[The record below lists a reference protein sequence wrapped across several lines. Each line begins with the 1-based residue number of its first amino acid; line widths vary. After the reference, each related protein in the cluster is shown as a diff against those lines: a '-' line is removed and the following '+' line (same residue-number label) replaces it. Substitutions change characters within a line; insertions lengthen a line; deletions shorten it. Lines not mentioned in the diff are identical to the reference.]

1 MPPMHLPPK
10 EKLYATGAV
19 IALAGGVSF
28 VGISRMRPD
37 APLSIETISR
47 ETPPVDAPKDAPAP
61 VETPKP
67 EATEVVVDVA
77 GAVKKRGIQH
87 LAIGSRVDDAI
98 KAAGG
103 TTVDADL
110 ADLNLAAK
118 LVDGDQV
125 YIPTKVKEAASKA
138 VPTPPVLSGK
148 IASRYRGGEIKPTYS
163 IRPLTVMP
171 STLGGKSGSDHAPK
185 EKASGP
191 VSLNTGSEAQLET
204 LPGVGPATAQKIL
217 EYRQEHGGFSSVE
230 EIQMV
235 KGIGPKKF
243 EKMKPFL
250 KL

>member
-1 MPPMHLPPK
+1 MHLPPK
-10 EKLYATGAV
+10 EKLYATGAM
-19 IALAGGVSF
+19 IALAGGISF
-28 VGISRMRPD
+28 VGVSRMRPD

-47 ETPPVDAPKDAPAP
+47 ETPPVDAPNGTDPPKP

-67 EATEVVVDVA
+67 EPTEVVVDVA
-77 GAVKKRGIQH
+77 GAVEKRGIQH
-87 LAIGSRVDDAI
+87 LAVGARVDDAI

-103 TTVDADL
+103 ATADADL
-110 ADLNLAAK
+110 SDLNLAAK
-118 LVDGDQV
+118 LVDGDQIYV
-125 YIPTKVKEAASKA
+125 PPKVKAATA
-138 VPTPPVLSGK
+138 NRITAPPALGGK
-148 IASRYRGGEIKPTYS
+148 IVSRYRGGEIKPAYS

-171 STLGGKSGSDHAPK
+171 PPLGGKPGTDHTPK
-185 EKASGP
+185 AKANGP

-230 EIQMV
+230 EIQAV
-235 KGIGPKKF
+235 RGIGPKKF